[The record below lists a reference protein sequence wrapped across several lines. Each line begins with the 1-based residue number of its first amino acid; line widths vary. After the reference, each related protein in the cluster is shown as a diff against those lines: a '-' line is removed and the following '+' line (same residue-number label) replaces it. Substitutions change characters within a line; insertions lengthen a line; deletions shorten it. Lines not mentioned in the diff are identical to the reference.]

1 MKKVISFFLT
11 SHSLLRSIVSRK
23 SDTGLEGNSI
33 CFHKLDASAHE
44 DSSIIN
50 IDINITDYITS
61 RAINVK

>member
-1 MKKVISFFLT
+1 M
-11 SHSLLRSIVSRK
+11 RSIVSRK